1 MENQDP
7 NEQSPEKI
15 KGKSRPLGLAVLL
28 IFSFVY
34 NGLLLFVMVL
44 GLFST
49 EIVQDIL
56 QQYNKQIFIPDYAA
70 LAITIGGTIIFSA
83 SIFGLI
89 LLWLMRRTG
98 FYFYATSQ
106 AIMLASL
113 VFILKSF
120 DLVNISIAVAVIV
133 IIGLHARTMK

>member
-1 MENQDP
+1 MEHQDP
-7 NEQSPEKI
+7 IEQSPEMI

-70 LAITIGGTIIFSA
+70 LAITIGGTIVFSA
-83 SIFGLI
+83 STFGLI
-89 LLWLMRRTG
+89 LLWMMRRAG